1 MKRLICIV
9 LTAIFVLGLC
19 ACGGKKQAQ
28 KEGPVKAPEGKMLVG
43 FGRVDLTPE
52 SPMELV
58 GYGGNGTAQ
67 IVMTGVLDHIFATCV
82 AITDTQGN
90 TALIYTVDTLDPGG
104 TAVSMVRQSVAKA
117 TGISE
122 DNLAIS
128 ATHTHSSPRAS
139 KIPGYVEK
147 LTQAAQDAL
156 KDRAPATIQAGSTET
171 ENMNFVRHYVTDR
184 NKIIGNN
191 FGTYKEDG
199 QAIRHTTEADPE
211 MQLIR
216 FVRENDK
223 KDVLMVNWQ
232 AHAKVASTN
241 ETQEGQATRSMLSAD
256 FPGFFRTYVEENSE
270 LLVAYYSGASGNLN
284 PRSDIYNENRPGAA
298 NVKVYSQILGDYAI
312 EALGSLQAVEA
323 GSVEVRRKQQEVNL
337 AGSPNTANQDITA
350 ISIGNIGFA
359 TVPFEMF
366 DTNGMQIKDGS
377 PYDITFVLTNCNNRD
392 GYIPAQE
399 VFDYNPGDARLM
411 PYEVKSCA
419 YAKGT
424 AETVAQGLIDMLND
438 IAGK

>member
-1 MKRLICIV
+1 MKRLLCV
-9 LTAIFVLGLC
+9 LLAVIFALSLC
-19 ACGGKKQAQ
+19 ACGNKEQAK
-28 KEGPVKAPEGKMLVG
+28 KEGPMKAPEGKMLVG
-43 FGRVDLTPE
+43 FGRVDLTPD
-52 SPMELV
+52 SPMDLV
-58 GYGGNGTAQ
+58 GYTENRM
-67 IVMTGVLDHIFATCV
+67 MTGVLDPIYATCV
-82 AITDTQGN
+82 AITDTQGS
-90 TALIYTVDTLDPGG
+90 TVLIYTVDTLDPGSS
-104 TAVSMVRQSVAKA
+104 AVSLVRENVAKT
-117 TGISE
+117 TGISK
-122 DNLAIS
+122 DNLVIS
-128 ATHTHSSPRAS
+128 ATHTHAAPRAAN
-139 KIPGYVEK
+139 IPMYVEK

-156 KDRAPATIQAGSTET
+156 KDRAPATIQAGQTHT

-191 FGTYKEDG
+191 FGTYQQDG
-199 QAIRHTTEADPE
+199 QAIRHTTEADNQ

-216 FVRENDK
+216 FVREGKK

-232 AHAKVASTN
+232 AHAKVTSTN

-256 FPGFFRTYVEENSE
+256 FIGFFRTYVEENTE

-298 NVKVYSQILGDYAI
+298 KVDVYSQLLGDYAL
-312 EALGSLQAVEA
+312 EALDSLQAVEA
-323 GSVEVRRKQQEVNL
+323 GSVAVRRKQQEVNL
-337 AGSPNTANQDITA
+337 AGSANTANQDITA

-377 PYDITFVLTNCNNRD
+377 PYDITFVLTCCNNKD

-424 AETVAQGLIDMLND
+424 AETVAQGLIDMLNEL
-438 IAGK
+438 AGK